1 MKKYN
6 LEFVHYSDDNISATA
21 NIPIVV
27 ANSTVN
33 NINDHNEG
41 NPVDIKSWLGSL
53 IKGFSN
59 LTLSQLDK
67 LVVDLFHLFET
78 SNPQMNLFD
87 CIIT

>member
-41 NPVDIKSWLGSL
+41 NPVDIKS
-53 IKGFSN
+53 
-59 LTLSQLDK
+59 
-67 LVVDLFHLFET
+67 
-78 SNPQMNLFD
+78 
-87 CIIT
+87 